1 MDGTP
6 SVDKLVDVYIKIR
19 DAKDAAKK
27 AYEEKNAELTEQ
39 LDVIE
44 SEILEICKATG
55 AESIKTQHGLAMRSI
70 KTRYWTNDWEKFYKF
85 MMEHNLP
92 ELLERRIDNVVY
104 RLGLAPSRAQ
114 ARQLVR
120 HGHII
125 LNTRKVDIPSLS
137 VKAGDV
143 IKVKEGISG
152 KIRANLEKAEER
164 KPPEWLSLDAAS
176 LEGKVESIPKRQDI
190 GEPITE
196 SMIVEFYSR

>member
-1 MDGTP
+1 MDGIP

-92 ELLERRIDNVVY
+92 ELLERRIHQTNIKQFLADNPEV
-104 RLGLAPSRAQ
+104 LPQGLNVDNAYSIT
-114 ARQLVR
+114 VR
-120 HGHII
+120 
-125 LNTRKVDIPSLS
+125 RSK
-137 VKAGDV
+137 
-143 IKVKEGISG
+143 
-152 KIRANLEKAEER
+152 
-164 KPPEWLSLDAAS
+164 
-176 LEGKVESIPKRQDI
+176 
-190 GEPITE
+190 
-196 SMIVEFYSR
+196 